1 MGCRKSIACS
11 TLGLSLRTVQRWE
24 KQPHMPDRRRGPING
39 PPNKLNDNE
48 RQIILQTVNS
58 KDYASLSP
66 TQIVPKLADRGF
78 YIGSEST
85 LYRVLKEHRML
96 CHRGK
101 AKQRVPYR
109 KPVSCKATQPNQV
122 WSWDITFLN
131 TPIKGTFYYLY
142 LILDIYSRKI
152 VGFKAFEKQDAAH
165 ASQVVLDACQR
176 EKISQNQIKLHS
188 DNGSPMKGATMLA
201 TLQKLG
207 VIPSFSRPSV
217 SNDNPFSEA
226 LFRTLKYCPQYP
238 TKPFESVAHAN
249 LWMSQFVK
257 WYNTIHLHSGIKF
270 LTPESRHRGIDQ
282 KIIMNREKVY
292 ELARKNNPTRWT
304 GPSRNWRPETTVYLN
319 PDILDARAA

>member
-1 MGCRKSIACS
+1 MGGRRGRKIEHDTRLEAVSLIRQACQMGCRKSIACS

-131 TPIKGTFYYLY
+131 
-142 LILDIYSRKI
+142 
-152 VGFKAFEKQDAAH
+152 
-165 ASQVVLDACQR
+165 
-176 EKISQNQIKLHS
+176 
-188 DNGSPMKGATMLA
+188 
-201 TLQKLG
+201 
-207 VIPSFSRPSV
+207 
-217 SNDNPFSEA
+217 
-226 LFRTLKYCPQYP
+226 
-238 TKPFESVAHAN
+238 
-249 LWMSQFVK
+249 
-257 WYNTIHLHSGIKF
+257 
-270 LTPESRHRGIDQ
+270 
-282 KIIMNREKVY
+282 
-292 ELARKNNPTRWT
+292 
-304 GPSRNWRPETTVYLN
+304 LN
-319 PDILDARAA
+319 PAPGC